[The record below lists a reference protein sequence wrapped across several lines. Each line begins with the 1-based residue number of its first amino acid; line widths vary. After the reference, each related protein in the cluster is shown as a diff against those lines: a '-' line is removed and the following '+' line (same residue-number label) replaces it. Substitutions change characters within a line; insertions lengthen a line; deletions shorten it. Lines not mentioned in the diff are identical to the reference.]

1 MDETS
6 RITSNTFD
14 LSNIFVKDINNQYL
28 PIIEAS
34 SQSISSFLDDIKT
47 IFSTNDLNPE
57 QITESL
63 NNLEILTNLIKD
75 SPYLGTIILNYSGSS
90 SKQNLFIILCELFL
104 IASSPEIKTK
114 VNNLLIV
121 LLLSVTCPKNVYNY
135 IFHNLREIFLD
146 SKATQHNNCSLSTLE
161 NYLSLLNILYGN
173 FETKPVLPD
182 SYMYFNGNG
191 RIDLNLQNS
200 PLSPNKNVQYNLL
213 KLSYGLVIHMWL
225 YIECDY
231 SLLPESM
238 LLDKDNG
245 IVSKLIYVEY
255 KDSSFEVVITNKNE
269 VKIYSKELNKEL
281 GGKYLP
287 IKKWV
292 QFKFIFT
299 RPAIGSKSH
308 LTYFISEEGTSTQSN
323 ENKNSVNNSKFKLEY
338 PFHPDKEMKSIT
350 LCDNFLGRIT
360 NILVY
365 NHQPSQN
372 QTSNNKI
379 DNKYNEH
386 FYKYQY
392 EIKYKELIQS
402 FNFDTTT
409 TLYCLLSPRYA
420 DVSSK
425 GEYNYILTNQ
435 ITFNDGLFSSNN
447 PNKFNGIF
455 YINYLFENIKLL
467 GGFNSLLPICEILYK
482 HQSLIHNKS
491 NANNILITYI
501 SMIYSIFAKNI
512 NNSRNAMQTEFFSF
526 LNVMLSHFSNEF
538 FTQDLLNSITSF
550 ATKMSDCQI
559 SCSDYVNLL
568 ISPKILQKFEIS
580 EQILLW
586 EKLFK
591 YEKESQ
597 LCVLNSLTMEQM
609 CYWLK
614 YYDCVEFSEYCCQKH
629 KDYFIHNNTDVSI
642 SPQVMSVPLMKRINH
657 LMDFLNFY
665 FTNSDPLNNDVNLFL
680 SMLTLEISPCL
691 QIAILNTI
699 SILFSRKMNKTRK
712 RKILGEFI
720 DKEFLDILKYVFA
733 VSLYD
738 VKEKVLEVA
747 NVLINNNLITNVE
760 QEEQK
765 LFFFFKENIIMDFF
779 EIQKENDKEKDKSP
793 VISEQQNSITNSR
806 NSDNTQKLSTLNRS
820 TLLKKKRSNSNQCNQ
835 KCRKLYKEFP
845 QCNVTKQFS
854 KSVEILSRMEKRLEL
869 AENSQNNSS
878 IINNLS
884 ESVSSQQD
892 ISYTKSLEKQN
903 LINEENINEIPSEN
917 ESSKKKVINKKEISK
932 EQQQIEMTFPNAEN
946 QLITYFNTKV
956 TDPAREQLILSLL
969 ESSFSSEKYRLFI
982 KPLTIIPNFSD
993 CQFRILFS
1001 MLQELSVKSHLINT
1015 KKYFIH
1021 WTVETKLFIHLT
1033 QSHILQDQKSDFQDQ
1048 MLKNIIT
1055 KFKENINP
1063 VLLKLIITTEGDFLY
1078 YINTFMNYITYF
1090 SNIFSESK
1098 VQLKLN
1104 ELLRQFLYQCHT
1116 LLNTLN
1122 ERIPPQNENN
1132 KKEVPKI
1139 NHPYTFQEHIFD
1151 VIVYEYIMTFKQNE
1165 IEPDSPFI
1173 FEFVSEKPYKRI
1185 LQAKSKEEWRDYGF
1199 FKSLWK
1205 RYKEFWN
1212 IKILCNNE
1220 KSMYCKSKTEV
1231 LKFSNSCL
1239 NYLAKLTE
1247 KSKERDKILKLDEVL
1262 SKKEISIFNKYRL
1275 LNKYLYNLLSM
1286 PYIQILSNLFMIL
1299 LLLKFNDQKKK
1310 ISWMNKYQFFIV
1322 YCILLSYKATDNDI
1336 PTLELIL
1343 ECHYSFLMNHFI
1355 KERNLIGDKNFTTI
1369 LINITQF
1376 VSKLMVNHNH
1386 KKMTS
1391 KIMFPNKII
1400 ETAFK
1405 CLVEWNCR
1413 QDPQNPGVLYCPVE
1427 TFHKMESKR
1436 DVCQN
1441 LFENCLSEIDEIH
1454 SRMYDKFKT
1463 KFREVDLDEIQTK
1476 RNKKFICD
1484 IIPFYSYI
1492 DIATPNKEANI
1503 KLTPYYTSLN
1513 HYNLQKEIFNN
1524 IKDINKE
1531 VLSEI
1536 ETINKLAHVSVKE
1549 KKRYK
1554 SIKKKLFSWNNSW
1567 SEWKVFYD
1575 ETCYKKLKFKVAN
1588 YYTANLMR
1596 PFILPIIDINYY
1608 LPPLSQ
1614 YDVKYLFQNK
1624 TITSYNPD
1632 MAIKRGTHKEIID
1645 NEDIYNVPIIY
1656 DNLFNPQKQINNSIN
1671 SSNSNDDNDNN
1682 TNNDTN
1688 NITNNNTSIQKQPT
1702 FLKYL
1707 YTNIFEINEGIK
1719 NENAIKEQ
1727 IIQKKGNKSDNK
1739 SNNKDTTD
1747 VCCIVKQD
1755 HHIHCEFQNDT
1766 KRIKLKKIS
1775 DNSKL
1780 LDKFHKEDMWDR
1792 EKNAC
1797 FGSIFSSTPKDA
1809 YFDSIVIE
1817 FSSIHM
1823 ILKRNYFYENCAM
1836 EIFTFD
1842 YKSIYIHFNNEREF
1856 KTVLSKLTKDMQ
1868 IHCDFKKMMMPIK
1881 SKSGEQVLGYIQ
1893 YQGDKSKYFYSSL
1906 ATLTEHWKNW
1916 KLSNF
1921 EYLIYL
1927 NLFANRSYTDLNQY
1941 PVMPW
1946 IIRNYESKKLDLN
1959 NNEQI
1964 EKSLR
1969 DLNLQMG
1976 MMNEDEQSKK
1986 RQLSYNENY
1995 KIMLSELKEKKGF
2008 AEESDELDE
2017 ESESLLQKEIAIE
2030 DKIWNTY
2037 IDKDKIDIDE
2047 IPYYYGSHFS
2057 NPIYVNHFMIR
2068 LFPYSTI
2075 MIEMQGNKFD
2085 DPQRLFLSLGN
2096 AYHSASTQKCDVR
2109 ELIPEFFYL
2118 PEIFLNIN
2126 KFNLGYASRVDETT
2140 SEEIKYQVNDVR
2152 LPPWSHNDPYKLVCM
2167 MKEILESEKI
2177 NICPWIDLIF
2187 GAAQHGKKARKCKNL
2202 YLPYS
2207 YASRI
2212 DFSKIEQSKRSTY
2225 RRIFELGVTPH
2236 PLFTKET
2243 QNKIIPKQIREQCT
2257 TWYEPSKITH
2267 TPHTLKY
2274 SSSPIYY
2281 SLIEQ
2286 RKILVVF
2293 TNYTFGTIE
2302 LSNNPFAKTIIEQVS
2317 DDKIITDDIS
2327 QYSSKITRFHFYLEN
2342 NLQSYI
2348 NHTYA
2353 IYNKG
2358 NNIIVGGF
2366 WDGYMTLYLR
2376 QMKAVKQILPIQPQT
2391 TTHKNMA
2398 ASYILVTSDETM
2410 VFCGLLNGLLYRF
2423 DILPDN
2429 FEFKDK
2435 WSFTHEIQAHTKEIK
2450 FISHC
2455 ATLRVVATCSDD
2467 GYVNIYREK
2476 DLKLMNSVYIDNC
2489 KLDKVILISSPLPS
2503 FVVYSI
2509 DRKQFR
2515 VYGINKKTPIKIV
2528 NTNDI
2533 IISFKIIKDFSFSQ
2547 FIVYGNDN
2555 GEVVIAKMPFLEEIK
2570 RQKIFA
2576 SNEKVRWIDVSED
2589 NKTIYAIGD
2598 NELTILCDKELG
2610 NTGGA

>member
-6 RITSNTFD
+6 RVTSNTFD

-75 SPYLGTIILNYSGSS
+75 SPYLGTILLNYSGFS

-104 IASSPEIKTK
+104 NANSPEIKTK

-121 LLLSVTCPKNVYNY
+121 LLLSVTCPQNVYNY

-146 SKATQHNNCSLSTLE
+146 SKTTPHNNCSLSTLK

-173 FETKPVLPD
+173 FETKPALPD

-191 RIDLNLQNS
+191 RIELDLQNS

-231 SLLPESM
+231 SLLPELM

-255 KDSSFEVVITNKNE
+255 KDSSFEVIITNKNE

-281 GGKYLP
+281 GGKFLP

-299 RPAIGSKSH
+299 PPAIGSKPS
-308 LTYFISEEGTSTQSN
+308 LTYYISEKGTNPQSN
-323 ENKNSVNNSKFKLEY
+323 ESKTSVNDSKFKLEY
-338 PFHPDKEMKSIT
+338 PFHPDKEIKSIT
-350 LCDNFLGRIT
+350 LCNNFLGRIT

-365 NHQPSQN
+365 NHQPTGQN

-392 EIKYKELIQS
+392 EIRYKELIQS
-402 FNFDTTT
+402 FNFDITK

-435 ITFNDGLFSSNN
+435 ITFNDGILSSNN

-482 HQSLIHNKS
+482 YQSLFIHDKN

-501 SMIYSIFAKNI
+501 SMIHSIFKKSTH
-512 NNSRNAMQTEFFSF
+512 NSRNAMQTEFFSF

-538 FTQDLLNSITSF
+538 FTQDLLTSITSF
-550 ATKMSDCQI
+550 AKEMSDCQMN
-559 SCSDYVNLL
+559 SSDYVNLL
-568 ISPKILQKFEIS
+568 ISPKILQKFKIS
-580 EQILLW
+580 EQIQLW
-586 EKLFK
+586 EKLFQH
-591 YEKESQ
+591 EKESQ

-614 YYDCVEFSEYCCQKH
+614 YYDCVDFSEYCCQKH
-629 KDYFIHNNTDVSI
+629 KDHFIHKNNTDLSI
-642 SPQVMSVPLMKRINH
+642 SSQVMSVPLMKRINH
-657 LMDFLNFY
+657 LMDFINFY
-665 FTNSDPLNNDVNLFL
+665 FTNGDPHNYDVNLFL
-680 SMLTLEISPCL
+680 SMLTLKISPCL
-691 QIAILNTI
+691 QLAILNTI
-699 SILFSRKMNKTRK
+699 SILFSRKINNQGRK
-712 RKILGEFI
+712 KKIFGNFI

-738 VKEKVLEVA
+738 VKEKVLEVV
-747 NVLINNNLITNVE
+747 NVIINNDLIINVE
-760 QEEQK
+760 QEEKK
-765 LFFFFKENIIMDFF
+765 LFSFFKENIIMDFF
-779 EIQKENDKEKDKSP
+779 EIQKENDGEKDKDKLNL
-793 VISEQQNSITNSR
+793 ILEHQNSITNSR
-806 NSDNTQKLSTLNRS
+806 NSNNTQKRSTLNRS
-820 TLLKKKRSNSNQCNQ
+820 TLHRKKRSNSNQCNQ
-835 KCRKLYKEFP
+835 KHTKEYKEFH
-845 QCNVTKQFS
+845 QCNVIKNLS
-854 KSVEILSRMEKRLEL
+854 KSVEILSRVGKILESI
-869 AENSQNNSS
+869 ENSQINISNINNSS
-878 IINNLS
+878 EGVI
-884 ESVSSQQD
+884 SQQD
-892 ISYTKSLEKQN
+892 ISNNKSFEKQN
-903 LINEENINEIPSEN
+903 SFGIGNEESINETSTEN
-917 ESSKKKVINKKEISK
+917 ENVKKKVINKKDISK
-932 EQQQIEMTFPNAEN
+932 EKTKSIKIGMKFPKPEN
-946 QLITYFNTKV
+946 QLIKNFNTKI
-956 TDPAREQLILSLL
+956 TDPAREKLILSLL
-969 ESSFSSEKYRLFI
+969 DSSFSSDKYKLFI
-982 KPLTIIPNFSD
+982 KPLSIIPNFS
-993 CQFRILFS
+993 QRQYTILLS
-1001 MLQELSVKSHLINT
+1001 LLQDIGMNPHFINT

-1021 WTVETKLFIHLT
+1021 WTFETTLFINLT
-1033 QSHILQDQKSDFQDQ
+1033 QSHILPEHKTDVKDKILKAIIKS
-1048 MLKNIIT
+1048 
-1055 KFKENINP
+1055 FKENVSP
-1063 VLLKLIITTEGDFLY
+1063 VLFKLIITNEENFVY
-1078 YINTFMNYITYF
+1078 YINKFMDYIAYF
-1090 SNIFSESK
+1090 ANIFSGSV
-1098 VQLKLN
+1098 VQHILN
-1104 ELLRQFLYQCHT
+1104 ELLRQFLCQCHN

-1122 ERIPPQNENN
+1122 GRISSQDEKN
-1132 KKEVPKI
+1132 KKEVPKV

-1151 VIVYEYIMTFKQNE
+1151 VILYEYIMNLKQNE
-1165 IEPDSPFI
+1165 IEPKSPFI
-1173 FEFVSEKPYKRI
+1173 FEYVSEKPYKKI

-1205 RYKEFWN
+1205 RYKEFWD
-1212 IKILCNNE
+1212 IKILCNND
-1220 KSMYCKSKTEV
+1220 KSMYNKRKNEV
-1231 LKFSNSCL
+1231 LRFSNSCL
-1239 NYLAKLTE
+1239 NYLAKLTD
-1247 KSKERDKILKLDEVL
+1247 KSKERDKILKLDEIL
-1262 SKKEISIFNKYRL
+1262 NKKEISK
-1275 LNKYLYNLLSM
+1275 LNKYYLSNKYMYNLLSM

-1299 LLLKFNDQKKK
+1299 LRLKFNDQKKK

-1322 YCILLSYKATDNDI
+1322 YCILLSYKATDSDI
-1336 PTLELIL
+1336 PILELIL
-1343 ECHYSFLMNHFI
+1343 ECQYSFLMNHFM
-1355 KERNLIGDKNFTTI
+1355 KERNSMGEKNFTII

-1376 VSKLMVNHNH
+1376 VSKLMTNYNY
-1386 KKMTS
+1386 KKITS

-1413 QDPQNPGVLYCPVE
+1413 QDPQHPGVLYCPVE
-1427 TFHKMESKR
+1427 VFQKMESKR

-1441 LFENCLSEIDEIH
+1441 LYENRLSEIDEIIFG
-1454 SRMYDKFKT
+1454 MYNKFKT
-1463 KFREVDLDEIQTK
+1463 KFREIDLDEIESK

-1503 KLTPYYTSLN
+1503 KLTPHYTSLN
-1513 HYNLQKEIFNN
+1513 HYNSQNKIFNN
-1524 IKDINKE
+1524 IKEIKKE
-1531 VLSEI
+1531 VLMEL
-1536 ETINKLAHVSVKE
+1536 ETINKLAYVSVKE

-1554 SIKKKLFSWNNSW
+1554 SIKKKLFSWNNTW
-1567 SEWKVFYD
+1567 SDWKVFYD
-1575 ETCYKKLKFKVAN
+1575 ETCYKKIKFKVAN
-1588 YYTANLMR
+1588 YYTANLMK

-1632 MAIKRGTHKEIID
+1632 MAIKRGTHKENID
-1645 NEDIYNVPIIY
+1645 NEDIYNVPIDY
-1656 DNLFNPQKQINNSIN
+1656 DNLFTSQQQVNNSIN
-1671 SSNSNDDNDNN
+1671 SYNSNDNN
-1682 TNNDTN
+1682 TF
-1688 NITNNNTSIQKQPT
+1688 IQKQPT

-1727 IIQKKGNKSDNK
+1727 INSQKRSKLKNQL
-1739 SNNKDTTD
+1739 NNKDNSEIL
-1747 VCCIVKQD
+1747 CCIVKQD
-1755 HHIHCEFQNDT
+1755 HHIHCEFQFDT
-1766 KRIKLKKIS
+1766 KRIKLTKIP
-1775 DNSKL
+1775 DNNQLLSKF
-1780 LDKFHKEDMWDR
+1780 KKEDMWDH

-1797 FGSIFSSTPKDA
+1797 FGSIFSRTPKDA
-1809 YFDSIVIE
+1809 YFDNVVIC

-1823 ILKRNYFYENCAM
+1823 ILKRNYFYETCAM

-1856 KTVLSKLTKDMQ
+1856 KAVLSKLTNDMQ
-1868 IHCDFKKMMMPIK
+1868 SHCDFKKIMMPIK

-1921 EYLIYL
+1921 EYLMYL

-1946 IIRNYESKKLDLN
+1946 IIRNYESKKFDLN
-1959 NNEQI
+1959 NKEQI

-1995 KIMLSELKEKKGF
+1995 KTMLSELKERYGYVV
-2008 AEESDELDE
+2008 EDDEPIGESKSFSQSDIE
-2017 ESESLLQKEIAIE
+2017 IE
-2030 DKIWNTY
+2030 DKIWNYY
-2037 IDKDKIDIDE
+2037 IDRDKIDIDE

-2068 LFPYSTI
+2068 LFPYSTT

-2126 KFNLGYASRVDETT
+2126 KFNLGYASRIDETT

-2202 YLPYS
+2202 FLPYS

-2243 QNKIIPKQIREQCT
+2243 QNKMIPKQIREQCT

-2274 SSSPIYY
+2274 SSSPVYY

-2293 TNYTFGTIE
+2293 TDYTFGTIE
-2302 LSNNPFAKTIIEQVS
+2302 LSNHPFAKTITEQVS
-2317 DDKIITDDIS
+2317 NDKIITDDIS

-2358 NNIIVGGF
+2358 KNIIVGGF

-2376 QMKAVKQILPIQPQT
+2376 QMKAVKQILPLQPQT

-2429 FEFKDK
+2429 SEFKDR

-2476 DLKLMNSVYIDNC
+2476 DLKLMNSVYIEDC

-2503 FVVYSI
+2503 FVVYSV
-2509 DRKQFR
+2509 DKKQFMI
-2515 VYGINKKTPIKIV
+2515 YGINKKTPIKIV
-2528 NTNDI
+2528 RTNDI
-2533 IISFKIIKDFSFSQ
+2533 IVSFKIIKDFSFSQ

-2598 NELTILCDKELG
+2598 KGELTILCDKELG
-2610 NTGGA
+2610 NTGGV